1 MIRSAEGVFVCVRP
15 PGWIRPESSSLAD
28 FLGWVELAERLDYDG
43 VFVGDRLLAEAA
55 KDGQNVYAASML
67 DCTVVLA
74 AMAARTVRL
83 CLGPLVMVLPYRH
96 PIQLAKTVASLDAAS
111 GGRLILGAGI
121 GWNPKEFQALGVPIG
136 ERAARF
142 EESIEIARRLWSGRP
157 VTHYGRFWSL
167 EDVCVSPQPVGGGPP
182 IWIASFS
189 PGQALDW
196 TGELPPASH
205 RQLSRVGRLADGWVP
220 LIYSASAKRRLD
232 PTVLAN
238 AWEVVLASADQ
249 HGRGRDEIDFVFS
262 DWGYV
267 LDGPGAEERCRQALG
282 RFFNGTWEEALTT
295 YTIGTP
301 DQIIDRIRTHA
312 ASIDRVDGYVFTPL
326 SDEPE
331 QLDLFAA
338 VADELRKPQ
347 PAGIRP

>member
-1 MIRSAEGVFVCVRP
+1 MISNTDGTFVCVRP
-15 PGWIRPESSSLAD
+15 PGWIRPEQSSLAD
-28 FLGWVELAERLDYDG
+28 FLAWSERAERLGYDG
-43 VFVGDRLLAEAA
+43 VFVGDRMLAEAS
-55 KDGQNVYAASML
+55 KDGSDVYAASML

-74 AMAARTVRL
+74 AMAARTTRL

-121 GWNPKEFQALGVPIG
+121 GWNPKEFEALGIPIA

-142 EESIEIARRLWSGRP
+142 EEAVEIARLLWTGQP
-157 VTHYGRFWSL
+157 VSYEGRFWSL
-167 EDVCVSPQPVGGGPP
+167 ENVRVTPRPVAVDGPP

-196 TGELPPASH
+196 TDDLPPAAH
-205 RQLSRVGRLADGWVP
+205 RQLARVGRLADGWVP

-232 PTVLAN
+232 PKVLAQ
-238 AWEVVLASADQ
+238 AWDLVLASATDQ
-249 HGRGRDEIDFVFS
+249 GRTRDDIDFVFS

-267 LDGPGAEERCRQALG
+267 LDGPGAEQRCREALS
-282 RFFNGTWEEALTT
+282 RFFAGTWEDAQRT
-295 YTIGTP
+295 YTIGTRE
-301 DQIIDRIRTHA
+301 QIVERIRVHTAH
-312 ASIDRVDGYVFTPL
+312 IDRVDGYVFTPL

-331 QLDLFAA
+331 QLDLLAEVAA
-338 VADELRKPQ
+338 ELRRDAPT
-347 PAGIRP
+347 PTR